1 MQFYK
6 IEGLVKIDA
15 QEGAQDGGR
24 QDRFDKANSVAV
36 KSSMFNKKLNKDA
49 FFFVSSVTGDTLT
62 AGIITITPIYAEVI
76 TPDYIEAL
84 SMSVEEIDIEEVTFN
99 QVRSLLKMAD
109 RMGYIDDSEAVLKKY
124 GLDELDDY
132 RNGLEF
138 GENIIPEET
147 PEETPEAAPEE
158 TPPINWMTYPST
170 KA

>member
-15 QEGAQDGGR
+15 QEGVQDGGR

-62 AGIITITPIYAEVI
+62 AGIIATTPIYAEVI

-84 SMSVEEIDIEEVTFN
+84 SMSVEEIDI
-99 QVRSLLKMAD
+99 
-109 RMGYIDDSEAVLKKY
+109 
-124 GLDELDDY
+124 
-132 RNGLEF
+132 
-138 GENIIPEET
+138 
-147 PEETPEAAPEE
+147 
-158 TPPINWMTYPST
+158 
-170 KA
+170 